1 MSRTRYKELGI
12 GSFFG
17 ELVYERAVPARHFL
31 RELERVV
38 EWMVFTEQLVG
49 LYRGKGQTGRPPYNP
64 AVMLKMLVLAYLYD
78 LSERRTEAYVND
90 SLSAKW
96 FLGLAVDEAG
106 PDHSTLTAFK
116 RRILERGGE
125 GCLQELLAEII
136 RQAAAAGVVFG
147 TIQVVD
153 STHTVADVNVQKDDR
168 RQEKEGKEPRDKGA
182 RWGVKGKRKAQNKEG
197 KKVKVPVYFYGY
209 KAHTS
214 MNAKA
219 EMITSVVVTAGNQTD
234 GKQFP
239 ALVERDQEQDL
250 PVEIYSGDRGYDDT
264 ENHYLLKTKKLQS
277 SLKLNKYRTEK
288 KNGNKEV
295 WVDLLA
301 SDEYQAGQRERYK
314 IERKY
319 GEAKTNH
326 GLRRCRYVGRMRY
339 LIQAYLTAL
348 VLNLKRMVKVV
359 TGTNFKGRARLSA

>member
-1 MSRTRYKELGI
+1 MSRARYKELGS

-17 ELVYERAVPARHFL
+17 DLVYDQVVPEKHFL
-31 RELERVV
+31 REMERVV
-38 EWMVFTEQLVG
+38 NWSVFSERLVG
-49 LYRGKGQTGRPPYNP
+49 LYRGRGRVGRPPYEP
-64 AVMLKMLVLAYLYD
+64 AVILKMLVLSYLYD
-78 LSERRTEAYVND
+78 RSERETEGYVND
-90 SLSAKW
+90 SLSARW
-96 FLGLAVDEAG
+96 FLGLAVDEAA

-116 RRILERGGE
+116 RRILDRGGA
-125 GCLQELLAEII
+125 GCLRELLEEIV
-136 RQAAAAGVVFG
+136 RQAIEAGVAFG
-147 TIQVVD
+147 SIAVVD
-153 STHTVADVNVQKDDR
+153 STHTVADVNVKKDKR
-168 RQEKEGKEPRDKGA
+168 RQKKEGKGPRDEGARWGAKGKRRVQDKEGKE
-182 RWGVKGKRKAQNKEG
+182 
-197 KKVKVPVYFYGY
+197 VKVPVFFYGY

-219 EMITSVVVTAGNQTD
+219 KMITSVVVTPGNQTD

-239 ALVERDQEQDL
+239 SLVKRDQGQEL
-250 PVEIYSGDRGYDDT
+250 PTKTYAGDRGYDDT
-264 ENHYLLKTKKLQS
+264 ENHFLLETEELHS
-277 SLKLNKYRTEK
+277 SLKLSKYRTEK
-288 KNGNKEV
+288 KDKNKEV

-319 GEAKTNH
+319 GEVKVHH

-339 LIQAYLTAL
+339 LIQVYLTAL